1 MRGSQSGCG
10 DQIVGHLG
18 QLCRTAAPGPESE
31 TFYTP
36 CNPHNCIH
44 SSSPPSGGRSLCSWD
59 ENLYSLPRNRTG
71 NVDWRNVLWLS
82 KMSYLNIHVIL
93 RKSRDKKERHP
104 IPEGLVPEETVW
116 GPEAEGSV
124 RNWIV
129 SLEKVWEHMHRLLL
143 WNWIWASGVL
153 KIRLEIYPLR
163 RLNCW
168 MDR

>member
-10 DQIVGHLG
+10 YQIVGHLG

-31 TFYTP
+31 VFYTP

-59 ENLYSLPRNRTG
+59 ETLYSLPRNRTG
-71 NVDWRNVLWLS
+71 NVDWRNILWLS
-82 KMSYLNIHVIL
+82 KMSYLNIHMIL

-129 SLEKVWEHMHRLLL
+129 SLEKVWERMHRLLL